1 MRGEGRRRLARLV
14 GSFGRVRV
22 LVVGD
27 LMLDRFVW
35 GSVRRISP
43 EAPVP
48 VVHVQE
54 EDMRPGGAGNVVTNV
69 AALGGRVGVV
79 GVVGSDAAGA
89 RLATAL
95 RQAGARTG
103 GLRRSRAIATIQKT
117 RIIAHHQQV
126 VRLDR
131 ERPGPLDART
141 ASWLRR
147 TAVEQVRRHDVLVV
161 SDYGKGIVDQAL
173 LDALAAE
180 HERRPFVW
188 VVDPKHA
195 NFAHYRRATLVK
207 PNLDEAAAAT
217 GLDLRTPAGLR
228 EAGRTLLGRWE
239 CDAVLISRGEAG
251 MTLVQ
256 RGQRPR
262 TFPTVARE
270 VYDVTGAGDTVVATC
285 ALALGAG
292 GSLADAALLA
302 NYAAGLAVGK
312 IGTAAVSAAELRR
325 ELAHP

>member
-14 GSFGRVRV
+14 GGFGRVRV

-48 VVHVQE
+48 VVHVRE
-54 EDMRPGGAGNVVTNV
+54 EDVRPGGAGNVVTNV

-79 GVVGSDAAGA
+79 GVVGQDAPGA
-89 RLATAL
+89 RLVTAL
-95 RQAGARTG
+95 RAVGARTT
-103 GLRRSRAIATIQKT
+103 GLRRSRGVSTIQKT

-141 ASWLRR
+141 AAWLRR
-147 TAVEQVRRHDVLVV
+147 AVVEQIRRHDVLVV
-161 SDYGKGIVDQAL
+161 SDYGKGTVDQLL
-173 LDALAAE
+173 LDAIAGE
-180 HERRPFVW
+180 HERRPFLW
-188 VVDPKHA
+188 VVDPKHV

-217 GLDLRTPAGLR
+217 GLDLGTAPGLR
-228 EAGRTLLGRWE
+228 EAGRALLARWA

-251 MTLVQ
+251 MTLVE
-256 RGQRPR
+256 RGRPPR
-262 TFPTVARE
+262 SFPTVARE

-302 NYAAGLAVGK
+302 NHAAGIAVGK
-312 IGTAAVSAAELRR
+312 VGTAPVSAVELRR
-325 ELAHP
+325 EIARA